1 EVLIRNIAN
10 DFLNTMLR
18 LLIAIQPPVMGRTL
32 AVEILVLLVEPR
44 ALIRVA
50 RMAHQV
56 MELCGGD
63 SRSPQS
69 LLSGFKF
76 VDLLLNSITLCKQFF
91 TCLLIGTPLI
101 SLDHVEFIVGSL
113 VILSPRDCEVTLC
126 ISAETLLL

>member
-1 EVLIRNIAN
+1 
-10 DFLNTMLR
+10 MLR

-91 TCLLIGTPLI
+91 TCLTHWYT
-101 SLDHVEFIVGSL
+101 SYHFRSCRFYSWSL

-126 ISAETLLL
+126 ISAET